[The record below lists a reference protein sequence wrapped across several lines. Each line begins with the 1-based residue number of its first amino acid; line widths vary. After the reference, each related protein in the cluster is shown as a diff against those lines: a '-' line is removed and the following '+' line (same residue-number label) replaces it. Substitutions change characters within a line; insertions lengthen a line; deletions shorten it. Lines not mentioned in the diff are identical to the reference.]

1 MWVCSGLAASEFT
14 LLPRCGTTSWTPD
27 REYLFSADGFLHT
40 EKDITQNRQGWNG
53 QSCTFSGRR
62 YPKHCMVSNQTVV
75 AIFQTMTPKDFQQ
88 LQHDLEEAML
98 KLKNARDPNARRDL
112 LVEMRRL
119 LAEADRFNQEPE

>member
-1 MWVCSGLAASEFT
+1 
-14 LLPRCGTTSWTPD
+14 
-27 REYLFSADGFLHT
+27 
-40 EKDITQNRQGWNG
+40 
-53 QSCTFSGRR
+53 
-62 YPKHCMVSNQTVV
+62 MVSNQTVV